1 MQRDLRMK
9 ATFTIHRKFT
19 VGPVDDRLFGGF
31 VEHIGRC
38 VYDGIYE
45 PGHPEADEDG
55 FRRDVA
61 ALVREL
67 NMPVTRYPGGNFVSG
82 YDWHD
87 TIGPKENRPVRAE
100 YAWEALE
107 PNQVGID
114 EFVRWCRKVN
124 TAPMLAV
131 NLGTGT
137 AKSAQELVEYC
148 NFPQGTRWSDLRR
161 KNGAETPHGIRLWC
175 LGNEMDGPWQIGHKS
190 AEEYARIAHESGKMM
205 KMADP
210 SIELVVCGSSTRSM
224 PTFATWDAAVLRE
237 TFEIADY
244 LALHAY
250 FGWKPEDE
258 KRMAFFASPELLEKQ
273 ICDLIAVCDFIA
285 AEKKSTRR
293 ISLALDEWN
302 IWYRGNP
309 KAHPETRWQV
319 ARPVNEE
326 TYDMA
331 DVIVA
336 GGLLMAML
344 DHADRLKIGC
354 LAQTVNVIAP
364 IMTRPGGGAW
374 RQTIY
379 YPFYYTSRYGRGT
392 VLQSRIDSP
401 SYALPECAR
410 PVNWVRCCAIL
421 REKESEITLFA
432 INRSTEECAELV
444 FEMNGFTPEQVE
456 EAVEIHHDNLGAIN
470 TETREEVAPAAIDP
484 DCYELTPAELQ
495 TTLKPAS
502 WNMFRIKVKNPGG
515 EK

>member
-148 NFPQGTRWSDLRR
+148 NFPRGTCWSDLRR

-210 SIELVVCGSSTRSM
+210 SI
-224 PTFATWDAAVLRE
+224 
-237 TFEIADY
+237 
-244 LALHAY
+244 
-250 FGWKPEDE
+250 
-258 KRMAFFASPELLEKQ
+258 PELLEKQ

-410 PVNWVRCCAIL
+410 PVNWVRCCAVL

>member
-1 MQRDLRMK
+1 MK
-9 ATFTIHRKFT
+9 AVFSVHAKFT
-19 VGPVDDRLFGGF
+19 VGKVDDRLFGGF

-45 PGHPEADEDG
+45 PGHPEADADG
-55 FRRDVA
+55 FRNDVA

-87 TIGPKENRPVRAE
+87 TVGPKELRPVRAE

-114 EFVRWCRKVN
+114 EFMKWCRKVN
-124 TAPMLAV
+124 TAPIMAV
-131 NLGTGT
+131 NLGTGS

-148 NFPQGTRWSDLRR
+148 NFPKGTAWSDLRR
-161 KNGAETPHGIRLWC
+161 KNGAEQPHGIRLWC
-175 LGNEMDGPWQIGHKS
+175 LGNEMDGPWQIGHKT

-210 SIELVVCGSSTRSM
+210 SIELIVCGSSTRSM
-224 PTFATWDAAVLRE
+224 PTFAAWDAQVLEE

-250 FGWKPEDE
+250 FGCAEEDVKKTE
-258 KRMAFFASPELLEKQ
+258 FFASPEVLEKQ
-273 ICDLIAVCDFIA
+273 ICDIIAACDFVA
-285 AEKKSTRR
+285 AEKKSARK
-293 ISLALDEWN
+293 INLALDEWN

-309 KAHPETRWQV
+309 KAHPETRWQA

-331 DVIVA
+331 DVIVV

-364 IMTRPGGGAW
+364 VMTRPGGGAW
-374 RQTIY
+374 KQTIY

-392 VLQSRIDSP
+392 VLRSHTESP
-401 SYALPECAR
+401 AYESAGCAR
-410 PVNWVRCCAIL
+410 PVSWVRSTAVY
-421 REKESEITLFA
+421 REEAGEIALFA
-432 INRSTEECAELV
+432 INRSTEEAAEYT
-444 FEMNGFTPEQVE
+444 FEMSGFSPESVI
-456 EAVEIHHDNLGAIN
+456 EAVEIHHDDLNAVN
-470 TETREEVAPAAIDP
+470 TEDCEKVAPAAI
-484 DCYELTPAELQ
+484 PAGVYSVADGVLQ

-502 WNMFRIKVKNPGG
+502 WNMFRIRVRNL
-515 EK
+515 EA